1 MASNTHH
8 KSYIC
13 YNFKTFSR
21 TYSNKKYKYANL
33 EPEHK
38 HSTCTEIFE
47 KRDVQCFQKWNSYVP
62 NVQIHKFQNVHAYL
76 IMISTHHR
84 HPPAV
89 PYFFP
94 ASLSECTRVYQST
107 KWQHLATNGNFWLQM
122 ATFCNNW
129 QLLAT
134 NGNFWKQM
142 ATFSNKWQL
151 LATFGNKWQL
161 LATMV
166 YCRPPP
172 PLWASLT

>member
-1 MASNTHH
+1 MDRILASNTHH

-33 EPEHK
+33 EPEHT
-38 HSTCTEIFE
+38 HSTCDEFFE

-62 NVQIHKFQNVHAYL
+62 NVQIHKCQNVHAYL
-76 IMISTHHR
+76 IMITTHHC
-84 HPPAV
+84 HHTSSTV
-89 PYFFP
+89 LF
-94 ASLSECTRVYQST
+94 SSQCIRVYQST
-107 KWQHLATNGNFWLQM
+107 ICKFWQQM
-122 ATFCNNW
+122 ATFFNNW
-129 QLLAT
+129 RLLAT

-151 LATFGNKWQL
+151 LATNGNFWQQM
-161 LATMV
+161 ATMV
-166 YCRPPP
+166 YCRHP